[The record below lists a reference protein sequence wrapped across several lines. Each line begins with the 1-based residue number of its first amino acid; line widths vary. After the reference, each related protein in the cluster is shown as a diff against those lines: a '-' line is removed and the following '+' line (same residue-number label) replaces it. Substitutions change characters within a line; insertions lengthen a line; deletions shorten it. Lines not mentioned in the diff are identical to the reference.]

1 MKRNS
6 PLRASDLVKQLGL
19 CGYSPNL
26 IKADFSFGRQRVPV
40 AAFADQTHDARSA
53 CIAVLDAPSLAESQA
68 KQLVDDCRPLGA
80 PVAFVCCAKQLQWW
94 QSTSKGAQFQEQ
106 VPFSNVGE
114 FFGKHQDELSPQSI
128 YRAKTIGKL
137 KRGEQLT
144 FVDVG
149 LLPLLENEMGSQVAR
164 LIQRMW
170 AVAHEELGKSPL
182 NSQRTR
188 RLFQSIFWLLAGKIL
203 KDKEVPDFRNLN
215 LEDVAETLQRVNR
228 HYHADRPFTGVSG
241 REKNSLQA
249 AVHIVSEH
257 GSLRN
262 LTIES
267 LAHVY
272 ENTLIDRDVRKSLGI
287 HATPSYLVDYIV
299 WQLAGW
305 IEEIPQARRVVLEPT
320 CGHAPFLVSAA
331 RLLREMVDFSDSRKR
346 HDYLR
351 KRLAGLETDDFARE
365 IARLS
370 LTLADVPNPNGWNLI
385 PADIYQGNTLSALAK
400 KSTILLC
407 NPPFEDFTSE
417 ERGKCNQDGNQLR
430 YNNKAAELLWRTL
443 PHMPK
448 GSVFGVIVPQGF
460 LHDANAA
467 GVRQMILEQF
477 DLDAIAALPEKV
489 FAHAGHPSAV
499 IFGRKRVRGTTR
511 SASGGVRYIQVR
523 KWDLPGFRERYQVP
537 TEWLDQTRFLANPD
551 FDLRWQQLHEVWE
564 YCRQFRQLKDIAGV
578 GQGLS
583 YKTTYDPSKGEVF
596 NSEKHLPP
604 KAKTI
609 SKNKFSGA
617 VKGYTEYSKDIKLT
631 DVPKEHWINLSDDV
645 IQRRRWGMAAGVP
658 QVIMNYIRVGVD
670 PWRVK
675 ALIDRKGHPVTS
687 NFLVVRPKCQ
697 EWPLEAL
704 WAILN
709 SPLANAY
716 AYCHSLERNNQA
728 GMVRKMPVPEWN
740 SSSASVL
747 KNLVDRYFSL
757 YSTERGFMQQK
768 VDANEARQNMLAIDA
783 EVMHL
788 YDLPPRLERQV
799 LDLFNGRRRKGVDF
813 PFDRYFPEDFE
824 SWIPLHEYLSE
835 EYQRST
841 PEFVQRWVDE
851 SRSPEL
857 IKALRMAVEAFREE

>member
-467 GVRQMILEQF
+467 GVRQMILEQ
-477 DLDAIAALPEKV
+477 
-489 FAHAGHPSAV
+489 
-499 IFGRKRVRGTTR
+499 
-511 SASGGVRYIQVR
+511 
-523 KWDLPGFRERYQVP
+523 
-537 TEWLDQTRFLANPD
+537 
-551 FDLRWQQLHEVWE
+551 
-564 YCRQFRQLKDIAGV
+564 
-578 GQGLS
+578 
-583 YKTTYDPSKGEVF
+583 
-596 NSEKHLPP
+596 
-604 KAKTI
+604 
-609 SKNKFSGA
+609 
-617 VKGYTEYSKDIKLT
+617 
-631 DVPKEHWINLSDDV
+631 
-645 IQRRRWGMAAGVP
+645 
-658 QVIMNYIRVGVD
+658 
-670 PWRVK
+670 
-675 ALIDRKGHPVTS
+675 
-687 NFLVVRPKCQ
+687 
-697 EWPLEAL
+697 
-704 WAILN
+704 
-709 SPLANAY
+709 
-716 AYCHSLERNNQA
+716 
-728 GMVRKMPVPEWN
+728 
-740 SSSASVL
+740 
-747 KNLVDRYFSL
+747 
-757 YSTERGFMQQK
+757 
-768 VDANEARQNMLAIDA
+768 
-783 EVMHL
+783 
-788 YDLPPRLERQV
+788 
-799 LDLFNGRRRKGVDF
+799 
-813 PFDRYFPEDFE
+813 
-824 SWIPLHEYLSE
+824 
-835 EYQRST
+835 
-841 PEFVQRWVDE
+841 
-851 SRSPEL
+851 
-857 IKALRMAVEAFREE
+857 